1 MAQRNDS
8 YLTGEA
14 TTIQNETAAGQNTA
28 VRVGTMLNDMIDS
41 KMNNNRIDPSPTLGT
56 SNTVVPSQSA
66 VKSYVD
72 SLVTGLLDDRG
83 NFDASTVGSPYPT
96 LNGSGTGG
104 AIQVGD
110 IYFVS
115 VAGTIGTTAVIIGA
129 SVRALTNTPGQD
141 STKWDILDAGVGF
154 VAEPASNK
162 SNDPTLGTPS
172 SVLFPTQSAVQQFV
186 SLGYQ
191 PLIGW
196 TTENQANR
204 ATDLAAF
211 IANAGSSVIYPSV
224 VAVKDYID
232 AFPASGWGLI
242 GNAGTNPTTNF
253 IGTTDAQDLVLKTN
267 NTEKLKIE
275 SGGNIYAK
283 ADISVVADSNSV
295 QTRLQVYQPSGFYS
309 ASLGQNTSR
318 GGYLQINGTVGFNEA
333 VLLAQ
338 NLTATRNYQFP
349 DASGVLALTS
359 NIPAPPNLQTVLNTG
374 HNLEGGRNF
383 QGTGAGAGNFGYNV
397 NALGSNSADSNTGT
411 NVNALGTSAGQN
423 NTGGDVNVFGQSA
436 GINNSAPSLNALG
449 NFAGYSNSGFNV
461 NSLGYNAGNGNSGS
475 EVNIFGYAAGNG
487 NTHDYVN
494 IFGENA
500 SADDNN
506 QTVFSSKNGFAAT
519 RYARLSYKNITA
531 DRKYELP
538 DASGTIA
545 LTTDIGAPYKSYV
558 ALLAFGSGG
567 VTATVVYNTIGDGSG
582 DGIND
587 IAWSYAPF
595 VGNPRAVMTAGNPFT
610 LNKTIAVPS
619 NYIGGGQA
627 FNLFGTRASATQ
639 VNYNVIRPSD
649 NSQSIS
655 YTGGIYVEIRVYP

>member
-96 LNGSGTGG
+96 LNGSGAGG
-104 AIQVGD
+104 AIQIGD

-115 VAGTIGTTAVIIGA
+115 VAGTIGTTPVIIGA

-154 VAEPASNK
+154 IAEPASNK

-186 SLGYQ
+186 SLGYE

-232 AFPASGWGLI
+232 GFPASGWGLT
-242 GNAGTNPTTNF
+242 GNAGTNSGTNF
-253 IGTTDAQDLVLKTN
+253 IGTTDAEDLVFKAN
-267 NTEKLKIE
+267 NTERIKIE
-275 SGGNIYAK
+275 SGTGQVNIYGSLA
-283 ADISVVADSNSV
+283 AIDNVGNSLGCTNGVYSNAYLV
-295 QTRLQVYQPSGFYS
+295 NDPSIDGGYLNLGNLSGVS
-309 ASLGQNTSR
+309 ASLK
-318 GGYLQINGTVGFNEA
+318 A
-333 VLLAQ
+333 V
-338 NLTATRNYQFP
+338 NLTSNRIYQLP
-349 DASGVLALTS
+349 DASGTLALTS

-383 QGTGAGAGNFGYNV
+383 QGTGAGAGNLGYNV
-397 NALGSNSADSNTGT
+397 NAFGSNSADTNSGT
-411 NVNALGTSAGQN
+411 NVNALGTSAGGG
-423 NTGGDVNVFGQSA
+423 NTAGDVNVFGQNA
-436 GINNSAPSLNALG
+436 GYSNSGAALNALG

-461 NSLGYNAGNGNSGS
+461 NTLGYNAGNGNSGS

-558 ALLAFGSGG
+558 ALLALGFDGI
-567 VTATVVYNTIGDGSG
+567 TATVVYNTIGDGSG

-639 VNYNVIRPSD
+639 VNYSVIRPSD
-649 NSQSIS
+649 NSFSIS